1 MVKTFVPPGETNKLG
16 IMVSAFKIKI
26 YCEDME
32 MSILG
37 LNGFCFIRESSLS
50 IIVQS
55 PCFCFVPAV
64 GSHQVVR
71 ISLVVALLLS
81 ELCFNVACC

>member
-1 MVKTFVPPGETNKLG
+1 
-16 IMVSAFKIKI
+16 MVSAFNIKI

-37 LNGFCFIRESSLS
+37 LDGFCFIRVSSLS

-55 PCFCFVPAV
+55 SCFCFVPAV

-71 ISLVVALLLS
+71 ISLVVALLPS